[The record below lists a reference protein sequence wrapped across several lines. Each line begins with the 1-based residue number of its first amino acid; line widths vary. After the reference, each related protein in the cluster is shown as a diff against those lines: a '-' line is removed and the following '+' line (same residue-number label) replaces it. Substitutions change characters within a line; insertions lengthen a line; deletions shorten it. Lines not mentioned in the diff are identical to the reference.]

1 MFSFSMGNV
10 SWLLAK
16 PCLLPLLHPPGCHP
30 IMESRTMDPD
40 LAPLGLC
47 ALRKAL
53 GKVEM
58 LCVVGQQKQDTK
70 GILSHFSPEKR
81 A

>member
-30 IMESRTMDPD
+30 VMESRTMDPD

-47 ALRKAL
+47 ARGDLKE
-53 GKVEM
+53 GSGESGD
-58 LCVVGQQKQDTK
+58 VVCGWTAEARHK
-70 GILSHFSPEKR
+70 GNSQPFFP
-81 A
+81 